1 MRKAPLSPHQKLT
14 KTCSAHGV
22 NNVRHPRKMSV
33 IAFESSSTPK
43 IIPRV
48 SNSRPTG
55 LGVGVFVLV
64 PAALYQLQPEGV
76 GSLDHLPRVYES
88 LWSVAVVYSTLYLAF
103 FIRPP
108 SRDGRLEPVGFPIA
122 HL

>member
-1 MRKAPLSPHQKLT
+1 MASAELPGTADGGALLNLRDFLLGALMHSARFDIGLSMSTFLT
-14 KTCSAHGV
+14 L
-22 NNVRHPRKMSV
+22 
-33 IAFESSSTPK
+33 
-43 IIPRV
+43 
-48 SNSRPTG
+48 
-55 LGVGVFVLV
+55 LGVFMLV

-108 SRDGRLEPVGFPIA
+108 SRDGRLEQLPSSRYNLFFNIF
-122 HL
+122 LEK